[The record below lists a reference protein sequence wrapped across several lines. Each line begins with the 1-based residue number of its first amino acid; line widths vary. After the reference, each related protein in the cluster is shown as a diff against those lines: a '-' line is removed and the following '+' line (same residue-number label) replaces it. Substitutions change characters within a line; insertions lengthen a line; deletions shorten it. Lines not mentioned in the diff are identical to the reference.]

1 MAPEFAID
9 DSGQDCTPQFPEMEV
24 TYNNYVRN
32 VIVSHC
38 TESCHK
44 GGNSL
49 GPGDFRTF
57 EGLKPY
63 VGDVFYYRVVQDR
76 ADMPQGKAP
85 LPKAIRD
92 SLKYLDKKLWAT
104 RIKQMVMKKIIAAFL
119 VMMVSHAVIGQTY
132 TSRNAEFTF
141 FSQAPLENIK
151 AESNQGVSALN
162 TNTGE
167 IYFKVKIRSFQ
178 FKKGLMQEH
187 FNEKFM
193 ESDKYPDAEFK
204 GKINEVLDYKKAGVY
219 PVTVTGD
226 LNIHNVSKEYTAKA
240 TLEIK
245 DGLILGQ
252 SVFNVRVADHK
263 IKIPRLVFKNIAEVV
278 EVTVSVEYKTN
289 NE

>member
-1 MAPEFAID
+1 MKQIKLILFIGLLILGCTKMAPEFAID

-92 SLKYLDKKLWAT
+92 SLNIW
-104 RIKQMVMKKIIAAFL
+104 IKNC
-119 VMMVSHAVIGQTY
+119 G
-132 TSRNAEFTF
+132 
-141 FSQAPLENIK
+141 P
-151 AESNQGVSALN
+151 QG
-162 TNTGE
+162 
-167 IYFKVKIRSFQ
+167 
-178 FKKGLMQEH
+178 
-187 FNEKFM
+187 
-193 ESDKYPDAEFK
+193 
-204 GKINEVLDYKKAGVY
+204 
-219 PVTVTGD
+219 
-226 LNIHNVSKEYTAKA
+226 
-240 TLEIK
+240 
-245 DGLILGQ
+245 
-252 SVFNVRVADHK
+252 
-263 IKIPRLVFKNIAEVV
+263 
-278 EVTVSVEYKTN
+278 
-289 NE
+289 

>member
-1 MAPEFAID
+1 
-9 DSGQDCTPQFPEMEV
+9 
-24 TYNNYVRN
+24 
-32 VIVSHC
+32 
-38 TESCHK
+38 
-44 GGNSL
+44 
-49 GPGDFRTF
+49 
-57 EGLKPY
+57 
-63 VGDVFYYRVVQDR
+63 
-76 ADMPQGKAP
+76 
-85 LPKAIRD
+85 
-92 SLKYLDKKLWAT
+92 
-104 RIKQMVMKKIIAAFL
+104 MVMKKIIAAFL